1 MKTAR
6 NPLLLLL
13 TGTLVACGG
22 GTTPAATNT
31 PPSVSV
37 KSDGRAITTSTYLRS
52 GSAVQIAATDPD
64 VGGSITKVTYAIDG
78 GARVSLTPAA
88 SITLPVGNLRGGQH
102 ELAVDATDNQNATTS
117 IKVPFLIDAAAPTIT
132 QLTLNGQAAA
142 ATTTYTVGDAVLLD
156 IAARDT
162 RGDAANTAG
171 PVTAIRVYE
180 NGSLVKSGSGGTLN
194 VDLSKTAAGAARAA
208 GTSVITVE
216 VEDSVGYV
224 TTRTLTLTFNAATD
238 NGGAVAPTFTWLS
251 PASDFVKGG
260 GSVTLRATATRNGQ
274 DLSSQIVYTATCGT
288 ISGNVWTLGADCAD
302 GSKQSVTATVTDGG
316 RSFSSPARVITVDA
330 SDPTVQIT
338 SPQQGQS
345 FTQNPIK
352 ISVTGTDAVSGLD
365 RILVEASRDGGASYT
380 QVGVVTAASGE
391 VTWAP
396 MNGTY
401 TLRATATDK
410 TGRTSSSTLDG
421 IKVNLTSSDATPPAV
436 TLAPLP
442 TTPQRA
448 TVTVTATATDADSG
462 IAKVDLYDGGTLI
475 TSNATGING
484 KYTFSV
490 DTTKF
495 SDGTHTLRAVA
506 FDNAGL
512 SSETSVTLTVDNTA
526 PAVNWVSPADGAITG
541 GTVTLNATTNEGTVT
556 YTVDGTTLSGNT
568 VTFQRDGAHTITATA
583 TDAAG
588 NRTVNSI
595 RVTSDATKPT
605 AQITSPTQ
613 NQMFTSS
620 PVSIS
625 VIGQDGETGLANIK
639 VYANDGV
646 TDELISTL
654 AAAGTVTWYPRK
666 TDGTPYTI
674 RAVATDRAGNT
685 SDAAQ
690 VGNIQAKTASKLIAS
705 PAVTITPPAAAPRG
719 STYSANARLYV
730 RGPLTV
736 QATATTDAP
745 SLTQAELQIDGQ
757 TLTSTTTAPGTPT
770 FNFDFDTLNEG
781 LHDVGVRFTDSV
793 GTTGISKTSVYVD
806 KTAPV
811 ITWNAPASG
820 ALSNTD
826 VTLSATAQ
834 DNASGVKGSVTY
846 TESGQPITSPVT
858 SEGLHTV
865 TATATDNVDNVATRT
880 VSFTIDKTAPVVVPG
895 LPATT
900 QEFNTA
906 PVTLTATATD
916 NLSGVASMELLVGQS
931 GQPLTTLGQQNGAS
945 YSAVFTPTQTGT
957 YDVRYV
963 ARDVAGNVTSS
974 VTRSFRYSV
983 TTAPAEQAPAPVLDV
998 VGSAPFSGNMAVNV
1012 SGNFDAASQVDRM
1025 ILQITDSKGV
1035 VDNSTYVTTQA
1046 RATFSVD
1053 TTRFANGPLKLQ
1065 VIAYTKTGLRGL
1077 SGETSVQVQ
1086 NLTSPDFRVVSPSD
1100 GATVN
1105 TPSVPVQLTLT
1116 KRSADYTITQPIQVE
1131 LLDYRGVTVAQTT
1144 FSTTDS
1150 AVCSGNTES
1159 LTCTTSFD
1167 VAALPADTYIIRART
1182 TVQVDPAGA
1191 NVTRLLET
1199 SSRFTHNTV
1208 SVLPPAST
1216 IRFPA
1221 ITETQK
1227 PGQLDSLSGVLISVS
1242 DNTGVKVVEARVVG
1256 PFDAT
1261 RPLTLNGTTQC
1272 ADSLPVTGRAPVDVL
1287 LLNYGYDTP
1296 ILSGNV
1302 VLGNLDID
1310 GSAYVPDN
1318 NPNERYDLRV
1328 TVQDTEGNRNIQCIP
1343 VTINRAAIRAARPT
1357 YNLSTVKEASTVS
1370 GALNYTA
1377 GTWQLAGAANRS
1389 RAAAL
1394 LYFNGIQQNI
1404 SFNND
1409 FTGSVSYKIA
1419 FGDPGTYQVVWLV
1432 EDMTTGIVTSVAGEV
1447 VSVTRNP

>member
-142 ATTTYTVGDAVLLD
+142 STTTYTVGDAVLLD

-224 TTRTLTLTFNAATD
+224 TTRTLTLTFNAGTD

-448 TVTVTATATDADSG
+448 TVTVTATATDTDSG
-462 IAKVDLYDGGTLI
+462 VAKVDLYDGGTLI

-490 DTTKF
+490 DTTKL

-556 YTVDGTTLSGNT
+556 YTVDGTPLSGNT
-568 VTFQRDGAHTITATA
+568 VTFQRDGEHTITATA

-605 AQITSPTQ
+605 VQITSPTQ

-654 AAAGTVTWYPRK
+654 GAAGTVTWYPRK

-690 VGNIQAKTASKLIAS
+690 VGNIQVKTASKLIAS

-745 SLTQAELQIDGQ
+745 SLTQADLQIDGQ

-811 ITWNAPASG
+811 ITWNTPASG

-931 GQPLTTLGQQNGAS
+931 GQPLTTLGQQSGAS

-998 VGSAPFSGNMAVNV
+998 VGSAPFSGNISVNV
-1012 SGNFDAASQVDRM
+1012 SGNFDAASQVDRL

-1053 TTRFANGPLKLQ
+1053 TTKFANGPLKLQ

-1077 SGETSVQVQ
+1077 SSETSVQVQ
-1086 NLTSPDFRVVSPSD
+1086 NIEAPSMTILSPDAGSTINGPITVRVQLRQSTDAFTLTALDSSGNNVQLDVRDFAGRSVKTVLGTATKVSNGIYEAFIPLDLIGSDFSSNTYRIDAKAQTVLADGSVRSLTATTAVSTQVSDNKPPALSILMPAYITDPYKADGRVTFSRKSALMIQASDDNGISSIRVDLVCDAATAASGQTCPTAPYQYNFPVNVAGKIFRVFTLGTLMD
-1100 GATVN
+1100 GQ
-1105 TPSVPVQLTLT
+1105 PYVQNGN
-1116 KRSADYTITQPIQVE
+1116 YTMRV
-1131 LLDYRGVTVAQTT
+1131 VAYDG
-1144 FSTTDS
+1144 S
-1150 AVCSGNTES
+1150 N
-1159 LTCTTSFD
+1159 
-1167 VAALPADTYIIRART
+1167 
-1182 TVQVDPAGA
+1182 A
-1191 NVTRLLET
+1191 NVQEFPIRVA
-1199 SSRFTHNTV
+1199 RDAA
-1208 SVLPPAST
+1208 AST
-1216 IRFPA
+1216 I
-1221 ITETQK
+1221 
-1227 PGQLDSLSGVLISVS
+1227 GQIAVNQEIV
-1242 DNTGVKVVEARVVG
+1242 
-1256 PFDAT
+1256 
-1261 RPLTLNGTTQC
+1261 TT
-1272 ADSLPVTGRAPVDVL
+1272 V
-1287 LLNYGYDTP
+1287 
-1296 ILSGNV
+1296 
-1302 VLGNLDID
+1302 
-1310 GSAYVPDN
+1310 VPDLT
-1318 NPNERYDLRV
+1318 P
-1328 TVQDTEGNRNIQCIP
+1328 
-1343 VTINRAAIRAARPT
+1343 
-1357 YNLSTVKEASTVS
+1357 
-1370 GALNYTA
+1370 GALNPTSA
-1377 GTWQLAGAANRS
+1377 TWTLPGNAARVRVATLFYRNEQAVELPAEVS
-1389 RAAAL
+1389 V
-1394 LYFNGIQQNI
+1394 NPETSI
-1404 SFNND
+1404 SNF
-1409 FTGSVSYKIA
+1409 SVSAGFIEEGSYRYDFII
-1419 FGDPGTYQVVWLV
+1419 
-1432 EDMTTGIVTSVAGEV
+1432 EDLDTG
-1447 VSVTRNP
+1447 VTRYYQGGTVRVKKNPS